1 MLIRSQKRDAI
12 VHIKSFNCIV
22 IKRLSRDIPCRC
34 SIDAEYDDGTAELG
48 KYESLERA
56 KEILEEITEFY
67 TTLKVIELGGF
78 VLFEERQKFGDMK
91 IGCYDMPAE

>member
-22 IKRLSRDIPCRC
+22 IKRLSRDIPCGC

-48 KYESLERA
+48 EYESLERA
-56 KEILEEITEFY
+56 REVLDEIIEFY
-67 TTLKVIELGGF
+67 TTLKVIELGGCVSF
-78 VLFEERQKFGDMK
+78 KERQKFGGMK

>member
-48 KYESLERA
+48 EYESLERA
-56 KEILEEITEFY
+56 QEVLEKI
-67 TTLKVIELGGF
+67 IEYYS
-78 VLFEERQKFGDMK
+78 VMK
-91 IGCYDMPAE
+91 RGHAVVTDSAQYKSKYHGCFDMPAE